1 MTCRQTGARQR
12 DRVIA
17 RYGQDCWWC
26 GRETVIV
33 GSRPNK
39 EPIPQDGF
47 TVDHKIPL
55 AKGGDNKIENLR
67 PACYSCNIVKAD
79 EIWEDGDRP
88 PPRITIKYEEWE
100 RPKLADL
107 WPKL

>member
-1 MTCRQTGARQR
+1 MTCRQTGAKQR
-12 DRVIA
+12 DRVIT

-33 GSRPNK
+33 GSRPNN
-39 EPIPQDGF
+39 EPIPDDGF